1 MNLMAAFLQIVR
13 SKTQSSR
20 SPCSSVTVI
29 EGFINECRQPPP
41 PTLLRSGVINYEMKR
56 EEAGS
61 EPSNEVADE
70 NAAFRKSLSSL
81 WEEGEHVR
89 RV

>member
-1 MNLMAAFLQIVR
+1 MPP
-13 SKTQSSR
+13 T
-20 SPCSSVTVI
+20 
-29 EGFINECRQPPP
+29 PPP